1 MTSLPTTTATTP
13 ADRRPSL
20 ARRPTAWLALGLGF
34 AFGLAL
40 LQGVAQGFSA
50 ATLAI
55 ALAGAGAAM
64 AGWLALRRSAVELP
78 PDLMAELVRTGPVG
92 NLLTDADG
100 RILFANRAYGALF
113 EGRSR
118 PLADELAHDHQAS
131 RRLAEA
137 AARVTAGDT
146 VRLELPVD
154 AGAGRVRWF
163 KLTGFPAA
171 GRPGNQVWHI
181 DDTTEWHELQST
193 LEAERAALSDFLDN
207 APVGFLSADRDG
219 RLLRVNKT
227 LAAWL
232 GRDAGAGRLAL
243 SDIFAG
249 DTADLLREVAP
260 DQPPLATRA
269 ELLGAGGKRVPVAVT
284 HTVASG
290 DEAAWHTRTVVRD
303 LSAEMRW
310 ESALKVAEAQ
320 FRHIF
325 DVAPLPVLTLDR
337 DDAVLEGND
346 AFRTLAAGQALE
358 GRSFI
363 ELVDPNDR
371 AEVSRVIA
379 DTRGQRRAGTVE
391 VRLGPALGRRMV
403 QLFVGDIGGAGA
415 AGEPNLLLHLV
426 DTTDQRNLEVQFA
439 QSQKMQAVGQL
450 AGGVA
455 HDFNNLLTAIIGHCD
470 LLLQRARPGD
480 EAFPDI
486 MQVKQNANRAAN
498 LVRQLLAFSRQ
509 QTLRPK
515 VLSITDMLADLS
527 HLLRRLLGENMT
539 LEMNHA
545 RDLGLVRVD
554 QNQFEQVV
562 INLAVN
568 ARDAMP
574 GGGTLTITTRNVS
587 YAESERLGHELM
599 PAGEYVLIEV
609 ADTGKGI
616 AKEDL
621 GKIFE
626 PFFTTKEPGSGT
638 GLGLSTVYGIIKQT
652 GGFIFPVSEVGAGTT
667 FYLYL
672 PRHQAAEGTETA
684 AAAGESVKPVD
695 LTGKGTILLVEDEE
709 AVRVFAARALRGKGY
724 TVLEADTGV
733 SALEVLE
740 SLDDGIDLLISDV
753 VMPQMDGPTLLRHVR
768 EMHPDLKV
776 IFISGYAED
785 AFRRNLDPA
794 SRFQLLPKPFSLKQ
808 LAAKVKEVLAG
819 EAA

>member
-1 MTSLPTTTATTP
+1 M
-13 ADRRPSL
+13 
-20 ARRPTAWLALGLGF
+20 
-34 AFGLAL
+34 
-40 LQGVAQGFSA
+40 
-50 ATLAI
+50 
-55 ALAGAGAAM
+55 
-64 AGWLALRRSAVELP
+64 
-78 PDLMAELVRTGPVG
+78 
-92 NLLTDADG
+92 
-100 RILFANRAYGALF
+100 
-113 EGRSR
+113 R
-118 PLADELAHDHQAS
+118 PLAEELAHDPAAAA
-131 RRLAEA
+131 RLAEI
-137 AARVTAGDT
+137 AARVAAGEQATA
-146 VRLELPVD
+146 ELAVD
-154 AGAGRVRWF
+154 AAEGGTRWLR
-163 KLTGFPAA
+163 LTGLPLR
-171 GRPGNQVWHI
+171 GRPARQVWHV
-181 DDTTEWHELQST
+181 DDTTGRHDLEST
-193 LEAERAALSDFLDN
+193 LETERAALSDFLDN

-219 RLLRVNKT
+219 RLLRVNET

-232 GRDAGAGRLAL
+232 GQDRGVEGRLGL

-249 DTADLLREVAP
+249 DTGELLREVAP
-260 DQPPLATRA
+260 DQPPLTTRA
-269 ELLGAGGKRVPVAVT
+269 ELLAAGGKRVPVAVT
-284 HTVASG
+284 HTVAAG
-290 DEAAWHTRTVVRD
+290 DDIAWHTRTVVRD

-337 DDAVLEGND
+337 DDTVLEGND
-346 AFRTLAAGQALE
+346 AFRTLAAGQQLE

-371 AEVSRVIA
+371 AEVTRVIA
-379 DTRGQRRAGTVE
+379 DTRGQRRAGT
-391 VRLGPALGRRMV
+391 
-403 QLFVGDIGGAGA
+403 GA
-415 AGEPNLLLHLV
+415 AGEPSLLLHLV

-480 EAFPDI
+480 ETFPDI

-527 HLLRRLLGENMT
+527 HLLRRLLGENMN
-539 LEMNHA
+539 LEMSHA

-554 QNQFEQVV
+554 QNQFEQVI

-652 GGFIFPVSEVGAGTT
+652 GGFIFPVSEIGAGTT

-672 PRHQAAEGTETA
+672 PRHQAAEGTEAAPATA
-684 AAAGESVKPVD
+684 ESIKPVD

-733 SALEVLE
+733 SALEVLQ
-740 SLDDGIDLLISDV
+740 SLDDEIDLLISDV

-768 EMHPDLKV
+768 EMYPDLKV

-785 AFRRNLDPA
+785 AFRRNLDPH